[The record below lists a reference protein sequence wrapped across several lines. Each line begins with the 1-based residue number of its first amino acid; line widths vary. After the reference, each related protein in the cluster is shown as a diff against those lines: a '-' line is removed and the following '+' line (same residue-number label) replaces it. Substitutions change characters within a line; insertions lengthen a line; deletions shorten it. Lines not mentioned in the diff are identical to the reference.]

1 MNRRLINLIAVIF
14 FINAVACNNSKSR
27 KAEATVNQDS
37 VIAGGQ
43 SVDDKNSADLPREFD
58 INSLP
63 ISNHALGDFPFFS
76 FPEGLKATNKPIE
89 RKYDELYFPING
101 VMTPLQGRVWKTY
114 VSSTDDN
121 GNEWSLPYFFKSYD
135 EAIMAVGGVK
145 IFDGEI
151 NNDEYERYHK
161 KAAYLGEDGSI
172 GYVGQNI
179 RVYVIRR
186 ANGQDIYI
194 QLTGNTASGDLNILQ
209 KEEFKQTITQIKADQ
224 IQADLEQNGKSIL
237 HINFDTDKASLK
249 PDGIESFNE
258 IVKVLKQ
265 DRKLNLLIKGFTDN
279 TGEANRNKILSAER
293 AETVKRFLIEAG
305 IDKARLSSEGEGQ
318 LSPIADNSTEEG
330 RAKNRR
336 VELIK
341 VK

>member
-1 MNRRLINLIAVIF
+1 MNRKLINLIAVIF
-14 FINAVACNNSKSR
+14 VINAVACNNSKNS
-27 KAEATVNQDS
+27 KEETASNQDS
-37 VIAGGQ
+37 VIVVGQGG
-43 SVDDKNSADLPREFD
+43 DHKNNTELSTEFD

-63 ISNHALGDFPFFS
+63 ISNHDLGDFPFFS

-101 VMTPLQGRVWKTY
+101 MMTPLQGRVWKTY

-135 EAIMAVGGVK
+135 EAIKAVGGVK

-151 NNDEYERYHK
+151 SNDEYERYHK
-161 KAAYLGEDGSI
+161 NATYLGEDGSI

-194 QLTGNTASGDLNILQ
+194 QLSGNTASGDLNILQ

-224 IQADLEQNGKSIL
+224 RQADLEQNGKSIL

-249 PDGIESFNE
+249 PDGIESVNE

-265 DRKLNLLIKGFTDN
+265 DHKLNLLIKGFTDN

-305 IDKARLSSEGEGQ
+305 IDKARLSSEGQGQ

-341 VK
+341 IK